1 MRFDRDLFAVCVCVL
16 SRVGL
21 GLTAS
26 SLASEPLLFMDFDRA
41 SLIENL
47 T

>member
-1 MRFDRDLFAVCVCVL
+1 MRFDRDLFAVCVCVCVL

-26 SLASEPLLFMDFDRA
+26 SLASELAFVIHGF
-41 SLIENL
+41 
-47 T
+47 